1 MRNNRLI
8 ATIGK
13 LMRPL
18 PLFPLQAL
26 LARIVSGVA
35 GKRPELFPRLGPH
48 TRTRFLIDVNELPF
62 LLLLTLDPVAPRLC
76 ACQRSVAPAAGVR
89 IRGAFMDLFKVLDGR
104 GDSDALFFNREIEVT
119 GDNLATYEFGSRV
132 AKHHFCKTCGIYP
145 FHQTMRKPGHYRLN
159 LGCVE
164 ELDATRLP
172 FEVFD
177 GASI

>member
-62 LLLLTLDPVAPRLC
+62 LLLLTPDPAAPRLC

-119 GDNLATYEFGSRV
+119 GDTEAAVCLRNALDDLEGSAAEDV
-132 AKHHFCKTCGIYP
+132 AEAAGP
-145 FHQTMRKPGHYRLN
+145 FAPLFRAALNRLRRI
-159 LGCVE
+159 E
-164 ELDATRLP
+164 QPT
-172 FEVFD
+172 
-177 GASI
+177 